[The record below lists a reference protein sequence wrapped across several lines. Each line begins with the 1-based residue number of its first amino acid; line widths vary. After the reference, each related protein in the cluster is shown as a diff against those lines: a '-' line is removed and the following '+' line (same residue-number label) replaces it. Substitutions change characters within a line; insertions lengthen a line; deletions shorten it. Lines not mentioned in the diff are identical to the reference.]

1 MGDHVAT
8 QRIVFGLFGKTAP
21 KAVENFRALAN
32 CDRTA
37 PISGKPACYK
47 GSTFHRV
54 ITDFMIQGG
63 DFTNGDGTGGES
75 IFGERFSDESF
86 EVKFNRPLMLAMSN
100 TGRNSNGSQF
110 FVTTVKTQWL
120 DGKHVIF
127 GMVVDGE
134 KAVKKIEKTGT
145 YGGKP
150 KEVSTI
156 VNCGEA
162 PLEPEDKEVHY

>member
-1 MGDHVAT
+1 
-8 QRIVFGLFGKTAP
+8 
-21 KAVENFRALAN
+21 
-32 CDRTA
+32 
-37 PISGKPACYK
+37 
-47 GSTFHRV
+47 
-54 ITDFMIQGG
+54 MIQGG
-63 DFTNGDGTGGES
+63 DYTNGDGTGGES

-100 TGRNSNGSQF
+100 SGRNSNGSQF

-127 GMVVDGE
+127 GMVVEGE
-134 KAVKKIEKTGT
+134 RAIEKLEKTGT

-150 KEVSTI
+150 TSVSTI